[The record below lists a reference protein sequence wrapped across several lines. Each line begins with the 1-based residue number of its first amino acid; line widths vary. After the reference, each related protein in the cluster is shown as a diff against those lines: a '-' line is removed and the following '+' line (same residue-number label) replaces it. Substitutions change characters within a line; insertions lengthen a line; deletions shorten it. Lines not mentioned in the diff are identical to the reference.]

1 MVDVPV
7 TLDLPRTHK
16 ILQKKTVI
24 RPCDVLDWNFH
35 GAKFIKSSVFDVLTL
50 SLYSMFSLV
59 RGGTGWDGV
68 GMGGCRKTENGYWDW
83 DGGRGYGD
91 MVREHRGRGMFVVVG
106 GNVLG
111 IGHGNLLSPAVYIF
125 VPYIPCTVYWR

>member
-1 MVDVPV
+1 MGLFRPGGLTVDVPV

-35 GAKFIKSSVFDVLTL
+35 GAKFIKSSVFDVLVL

-59 RGGTGWDGV
+59 HGDVRIGMELGWMGAGKRKSDIGT
-68 GMGGCRKTENGYWDW
+68 GMGGGDMGIW
-83 DGGRGYGD
+83 GYGD
-91 MVREHRGRGMFVVVG
+91 
-106 GNVLG
+106 
-111 IGHGNLLSPAVYIF
+111 
-125 VPYIPCTVYWR
+125 